1 MRGAGAIAALLM
13 LAGPVLAQDQMPA
26 AGRAETMPA
35 VGRPVA
41 KIVSPAWDR
50 EQRRDQ
56 RGEFADVVKALGIG
70 PGQTVADIG
79 AGAGYY
85 TVRLSPL
92 VGPQGRVIAQDIEA
106 RYIQDLRKRVA
117 AEKLENVRFVRGT
130 ESDPKLP
137 VGAVDVALMI
147 HMYHEI
153 GQPYALLSRLR
164 ASLKPG
170 GRVAIVDLERE
181 PQYHGMP
188 RDLLVCEVRA
198 VGYELEKLTDLE
210 VGYLAVFRLGAPVDA
225 AKVKACR
232 G

>member
-1 MRGAGAIAALLM
+1 M

>member
-1 MRGAGAIAALLM
+1 M

-26 AGRAETMPA
+26 AGRAESMPA

-106 RYIQDLRKRVA
+106 RYIQELRKRVA
-117 AEKLENVRFVRGT
+117 TEKLENVRFVRGT

-137 VGAVDVALMI
+137 KGAVDVALMI

-210 VGYLAVFRLGAPVDA
+210 MGYLAVFRLGPPVEA

-232 G
+232 A